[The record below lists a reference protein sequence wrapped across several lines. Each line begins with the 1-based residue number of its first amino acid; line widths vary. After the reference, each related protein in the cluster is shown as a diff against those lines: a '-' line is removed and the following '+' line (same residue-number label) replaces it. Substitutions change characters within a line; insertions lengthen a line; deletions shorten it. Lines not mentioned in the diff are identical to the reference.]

1 MKKRLLCLPLL
12 ALMALSA
19 TACGSKKKSDSQSSS
34 VEPAPASSS
43 IDDSSATPAPASS
56 SSAPSS
62 SKTPFVPDGDE
73 YVEPDP
79 VELTD
84 EGLAQHMADAYAY
97 CEDLVEQGS
106 VLFKNS
112 DENGDPVLPLKSS
125 ERKIT
130 LFGRASRNLYY
141 RSGAGGA
148 APNIDVNAPLLNKC
162 FENCGFEVN
171 NTVFNLYTQ
180 ASREG
185 GSAEMTNPQGNIEAS
200 PSIYT
205 DAVKNTFGDYND
217 AAIVV
222 FVRVGTEDK
231 DPNAGALDLK
241 DNEKALLK
249 MIKDSGEFDK
259 TIVLIN
265 GPLAMSM
272 DWVNDPQYGVD
283 ACLFMG
289 VPGYYGAEGI
299 VHVLTGEDD
308 NGDPVNPSGHAPD
321 TFANSA
327 SSSAAYQNFG
337 NGPIA
342 YLEGIYV
349 GYKYYETRYE
359 DLVLGQGNADGE
371 NGVYCSSDNIW
382 NYAEEMGYPFGFGLS
397 YTTFE
402 QKLLNVEYNEETDQ
416 IEAQIEIE
424 NTGDLDGRAVAQL
437 YVSAPYTD
445 FDKDNGLGKSAVAIM
460 AYDKIMVPAHQ
471 KKNIQLSFDRYFLCT
486 YDYKVNKTY
495 ILEEGDYYFGL
506 GNGAHEALNNILS
519 VKEPNVSLYDHNGED
534 YEGNPDA
541 VKMLH
546 IDEDLETYKK
556 SHYNDEEVTNQFDD
570 ADCNYWANENGME
583 EATYLDRQDW
593 NGTWPS
599 KINPKVNLGPETSNN
614 KNGGLTNGQKNS
626 QQYYTQDT
634 SDQYTGGDGVDY
646 NVPYIDDNGE
656 ESLITF
662 NDMVGVP
669 LKGIVEEGRF
679 EGMEGADVWD
689 AFVKQMTLDDLLIST
704 TDVRG
709 ILDVGKVMKRG
720 NSVAEG
726 PEGLLGKYQYGEGE
740 KQWAT
745 GFPTGP
751 TYTGTFDP
759 KMQKRYGRMFGRDA
773 LFAGISCVN
782 AVGANINRTPYGSRA
797 SEYMSEDAI
806 VNYNV
811 AANIVSEARKEG
823 LIMNIKHCMLN
834 NQETGRQGIE
844 TYCNEQAIREIYLKP
859 FEGALTKGNGLGIM
873 TSYNRIGARYAAVHE
888 PMMKEVIRREWGYQG
903 LIIDDGLSIS
913 NGSSYQ
919 YSPAM
924 VHAGTN
930 LFCLNGNS
938 GGEIKNWVTQHND
951 GTILKD
957 LQESNKYIM
966 YALTH
971 SSLAGF
977 DKFANFE
984 PIESEDFPEV
994 IKEKARSE
1002 YNFSSSELSGLS
1014 FSATRNGHE
1023 LVYRFEGKYSEGYQ
1037 GQYNTYDST
1046 IYLWDDGLFVGKAN
1060 STTFKGYW
1068 YNSSLRDG
1076 QDADGNDICDCLVM
1090 YSNAS
1095 RYETIITSPV
1105 AVGQRQAYI
1114 FLNPGWGE
1122 GRSVVVTGYAQYN

>member
-19 TACGSKKKSDSQSSS
+19 TACGSKKKSDSPSSSEEPAPSSEVTPSSSS
-34 VEPAPASSS
+34 V
-43 IDDSSATPAPASS
+43 
-56 SSAPSS
+56 APSES
-62 SKTPFVPDGDE
+62 SQSTPSSNVPFVPDSDE
-73 YVEPDP
+73 YEEPDP
-79 VELTD
+79 VDLTD
-84 EGLAQHMADAYAY
+84 EGLVKHMEEAYAY
-97 CEDLVEQGS
+97 CVDLVEQGA

-112 DENGDPVLPLKSS
+112 DEQGNPVLPLKSS

-162 FENCGFEVN
+162 FENCGFEIN
-171 NTVFNLYTQ
+171 NTVFNLYSQ
-180 ASREG
+180 ATREG
-185 GSAEMTNPQGNIEAS
+185 GSAEMTDPTKNIEAS

-205 DAVKNTFGDYND
+205 DAVKNTFSDYND

-222 FVRVGTEDK
+222 FTRVGTEDK
-231 DPNAGALDLK
+231 DPSAGALDLK
-241 DNEKALLK
+241 DNEKQLLK
-249 MIKDSGEFDK
+249 IINDSGEFDK

-265 GPLAMSM
+265 GPLAMSV
-272 DWVNDPQYGVD
+272 DWVDNPEYGID

-289 VPGYYGAEGI
+289 VPGFYGAEGI
-299 VHVLTGEDD
+299 VHVLTGEDE
-308 NGDPVNPSGHAPD
+308 NGNPVNPSGHAPD
-321 TFANSA
+321 TFAASA
-327 SSSAAYQNFG
+327 SSSPAYQNFG
-337 NGPIA
+337 SGPIA

-371 NGVYCSSDNIW
+371 KGVYNSSDETW

-402 QKLLNVEYNEETDQ
+402 QKLLEVKYNEDTDQ
-416 IEAQIEIE
+416 IEATVEIE

-437 YVSAPYTD
+437 YVSEPYTD
-445 FDKDNGLGKSAVAIM
+445 FDKQNGLGKSAVQIM
-460 AYDKIMVPAHQ
+460 AYDKIYVPAHE
-471 KKNIQLSFDRYFLCT
+471 KKTIQLSFDRYFLTT
-486 YDYKVNKTY
+486 YDYVENKTY
-495 ILEEGDYYFGL
+495 ILEGGEYYFGL

-519 VKEPNVSLYDHNGED
+519 VKEPNVSLYDHNGEN
-534 YEGNPDA
+534 YEGKPDA
-541 VKMLH
+541 VKTLQ
-546 IDEDLETYKK
+546 IEEDLETYKI
-556 SHYNDEEVTNQFDD
+556 SHYNNEEVTNQFDD
-570 ADCNYWANENGME
+570 ADCNYWAKKNGKT

-599 KINPKVNLGPETSNN
+599 KINSSNN
-614 KNGGLTNGQKNS
+614 LGLTNGQKNS
-626 QQYYTQDT
+626 QQYYTKDANGPK
-634 SDQYTGGDGVDY
+634 YTDGDGVDY
-646 NVPYIDDNGE
+646 NVPYIDNNGNE
-656 ESLITF
+656 YLITF
-662 NDMVGVP
+662 DDMVGVP
-669 LKGIVEEGRF
+669 LEGIVEEGIF
-679 EGMEGADVWD
+679 EGEEGAEIWD
-689 AFVKQMTLDDLLIST
+689 AFIKQMTLDDLIISV
-704 TDVRG
+704 TDDRG

-726 PEGLLGKYQYGEGE
+726 PEGLLAKYQYGQGDE
-740 KQWAT
+740 KKWAT

-759 KMQKRYGRMFGRDA
+759 KMQKKYGRMFGRDA

-834 NQETGRQGIE
+834 NQETGRQQIE

-873 TSYNRIGARYAAVHE
+873 TSYNRVGARYSAVHE

-903 LIIDDGLSIS
+903 LIIDDGLTIS
-913 NGSSYQ
+913 NSSSYQ
-919 YSPAM
+919 YAPAM
-924 VHAGTN
+924 LHAGTN
-930 LFCLNGNS
+930 LFCLDGNS
-938 GGEIKNWVTQHND
+938 GSTLKSWITDNND

-957 LQESNKYIM
+957 LQEANKYVM
-966 YALTH
+966 YAMTH
-971 SSLAGF
+971 SSLIGF

-984 PIESEDFPEV
+984 PIENEAFPDV
-994 IKEKARSE
+994 IKQQDS
-1002 YNFSSSELSGLS
+1002 YNFSSSDLSGLS
-1014 FSATRNGHE
+1014 YGATRSGHE
-1023 LVYRFEGKYSEGYQ
+1023 LVYKFVGKYSEGYQ
-1037 GQYNTYDST
+1037 GQYNTYDAT
-1046 IYLWDDGLFVGKAN
+1046 IYLWDDGLFAGKSN
-1060 STTFKGYW
+1060 SSEFKGYW
-1068 YNSSLRDG
+1068 YNSSLKNG

-1090 YSNAS
+1090 VSNTNNFK
-1095 RYETIITSPV
+1095 TIITTPV
-1105 AVGQRQAYI
+1105 AEGQRQAYI
-1114 FLNPGWGE
+1114 YLNPGWG